1 MSNLPANIKS
11 LSDKLSQLLKKH
23 TAVLKENELLNR
35 EVTLLKKKEE
45 QYDQTIQLLEQK
57 VHILRA
63 SAGNMTETDQRQF
76 EKRINQ
82 YIKEI
87 DHCINMLSE

>member
-1 MSNLPANIKS
+1 MSNLPSNIKS

-23 TAVLKENELLNR
+23 ASIQKENELLNL

-45 QYDQTIQLLEQK
+45 QYDQTIELLEQK
-57 VHILRA
+57 VQILRA

-76 EKRINQ
+76 EKRITQ

-87 DHCINMLSE
+87 DHSINLLSE

>member
-1 MSNLPANIKS
+1 MSKLPANIKS
-11 LSDKLSQLLKKH
+11 LSDKLSELLKKH
-23 TAVLKENELLNR
+23 ATVLKENELLNR

-45 QYDQTIQLLEQK
+45 QFEPTIQLLEQK
-57 VHILRA
+57 VQVLRA

-87 DHCINMLSE
+87 DHCINILSE